1 MSDTK
6 PPEGNGEGKPKWE
19 EAGFESEEAAIEA
32 AKAAADLRSQVAKAE
47 KALALERSEK
57 VETADRYYKQT
68 AEVGDLRKKLKEAEG
83 KKTSEVKATEPE
95 TKTEPTDDE
104 VLESVSAEEGA
115 AFDAILNDPKR
126 VELKKRVALG
136 GTAAMAEFV
145 KAYRTEAPVDL
156 AKPLFAGLKSKK
168 ENTVERSSI
177 AKEVQALFK
186 QHETESKNELAAT
199 GAGGTSPQQ
208 RAKTTGQRTVYGGVT
223 ADYYRAKT

>member
-1 MSDTK
+1 MPD
-6 PPEGNGEGKPKWE
+6 PNGTPDKEKWE
-19 EAGFESEEAAIEA
+19 ELGFADEQSMLDA
-32 AKAAADLRSQVAKAE
+32 AKAAADLRSQIAKAE
-47 KALALERSEK
+47 DDLKTEKAAKSK
-57 VETADRYYKQT
+57 TDSAFMKQ
-68 AEVGDLRKKLKEAEG
+68 AQEIGDLRKKLKELED
-83 KKTSEVKATEPE
+83 KKPPSDKAVE

-136 GTAAMAEFV
+136 GTKAMAEFV

-186 QHETESKNELAAT
+186 QHNDEEKQSLAAT

-223 ADYYRAKT
+223 ADYFRAKT

>member
-1 MSDTK
+1 MTVENAPD
-6 PPEGNGEGKPKWE
+6 GNGAKEKWE
-19 EAGFESEEAAIEA
+19 EAGFKTEDEMIEA
-32 AKAAADLRSQVAKAE
+32 AKATADLRSKIAE
-47 KALALERSEK
+47 AESTLEKERSAK
-57 VETADRYYKQT
+57 SKTNADYLRQSN
-68 AEVGDLRKKLKEAEG
+68 EIGDLRKKLKELED
-83 KKTSEVKATEPE
+83 KKPPNDKAGE

-145 KAYRTEAPVDL
+145 KACRVSAPVDL

-208 RAKTTGQRTVYGGVT
+208 RSKTTGQRTVYGGVT
-223 ADYYRAKT
+223 ADYYRAK

>member
-1 MSDTK
+1 MPDPEKGTSDKT
-6 PPEGNGEGKPKWE
+6 KWE
-19 EAGFESEEAAIEA
+19 EAGFETEEAMVEA
-32 AKAAADLRSQVAKAE
+32 AKAVTDLRSQIAKAE
-47 KALALERSEK
+47 ADLTKERSAK
-57 VETADRYYKQT
+57 SKTDADYMRQST
-68 AEVGDLRKKLKEAEG
+68 EIGDLRKKLKELED
-83 KKTSEVKATEPE
+83 KKPPNDKAGE

-115 AFDAILNDPKR
+115 TFDAILNDPKR
-126 VELKKRVALG
+126 AELKKRVALG

-145 KAYRTEAPVDL
+145 KACRVSAPVDL

-168 ENTVERSSI
+168 DNTVERSSI

-208 RAKTTGQRTVYGGVT
+208 RSKTTGQRTVYGGVT
-223 ADYYRAKT
+223 ADYYRAK

>member
-1 MSDTK
+1 MPDPEKGMSDKT
-6 PPEGNGEGKPKWE
+6 KWE
-19 EAGFESEEAAIEA
+19 EAGFETEEAMVEA
-32 AKAAADLRSQVAKAE
+32 AKAVTDLRSQIAKAE
-47 KALALERSEK
+47 ADLTKERSAK
-57 VETADRYYKQT
+57 SKTDADYMRQST
-68 AEVGDLRKKLKEAEG
+68 EIGDLRKKLKELED
-83 KKTSEVKATEPE
+83 KKPLSDKAGE

-115 AFDAILNDPKR
+115 AFDAILNDPKQ

-136 GTAAMAEFV
+136 GVSAMAEFV
-145 KAYRTEAPVDL
+145 KACRVSAPVDL

-208 RAKTTGQRTVYGGVT
+208 RAKTTGQRTVGGGVT
-223 ADYYRAKT
+223 ADYYRAK

>member
-1 MSDTK
+1 MPDPEKGTSDKT
-6 PPEGNGEGKPKWE
+6 KWE
-19 EAGFESEEAAIEA
+19 EAGFETEEAMVEA
-32 AKAAADLRSQVAKAE
+32 AKAVTDLRSQIAKAE
-47 KALALERSEK
+47 ADLTKERSAK
-57 VETADRYYKQT
+57 SKTDADYMRQST
-68 AEVGDLRKKLKEAEG
+68 EIGDLRKKLKELED
-83 KKTSEVKATEPE
+83 KKPPNDKAVE

-136 GTAAMAEFV
+136 GVSAMAEFV
-145 KAYRTEAPVDL
+145 KACRVSAPVDL

-168 ENTVERSSI
+168 DNTVERSSI

-208 RAKTTGQRTVYGGVT
+208 RAKTTGQRTAYGGVT

>member
-1 MSDTK
+1 MTVENAPD
-6 PPEGNGEGKPKWE
+6 GNGAKEKWE
-19 EAGFESEEAAIEA
+19 ELGFADEASMLAD
-32 AKAAADLRSQVAKAE
+32 AKAASDLRSQIAKAE
-47 KALALERSEK
+47 DDLKNEKAAKSK
-57 VETADRYYKQT
+57 TDSQFMKQ
-68 AEVGDLRKKLKEAEG
+68 AQEIGDLRKKLKELED
-83 KKTSEVKATEPE
+83 KKPPNDKVDD

-145 KAYRTEAPVDL
+145 KACRVSAPVDL

-186 QHETESKNELAAT
+186 QHNDEEKQSLAAT

-208 RAKTTGQRTVYGGVT
+208 RSKTMGQRTVYGGVT
-223 ADYYRAKT
+223 ADYYRAK

>member
-1 MSDTK
+1 MPDPEKGTSDKT
-6 PPEGNGEGKPKWE
+6 KWE
-19 EAGFESEEAAIEA
+19 EAGFETEEAMVEA
-32 AKAAADLRSQVAKAE
+32 AKAVTDLRSQIAKAE
-47 KALALERSEK
+47 ADLTKERSAK
-57 VETADRYYKQT
+57 SKTDADYMRQST
-68 AEVGDLRKKLKEAEG
+68 EIGDLRKKLKELEE
-83 KKTSEVKATEPE
+83 KKPPEKKADD

-145 KAYRTEAPVDL
+145 KACRVSAPVDL

-168 ENTVERSSI
+168 DNTVERSSI

-208 RAKTTGQRTVYGGVT
+208 RSKTTGQRTVYGGVT

>member
-1 MSDTK
+1 MTVENAPD
-6 PPEGNGEGKPKWE
+6 GNGAKEKWE
-19 EAGFESEEAAIEA
+19 EAGFKTEDEMIEA
-32 AKAAADLRSQVAKAE
+32 AKATADLRSKIAE
-47 KALALERSEK
+47 AESTLEKERSAK
-57 VETADRYYKQT
+57 SKTNADYLRQSN
-68 AEVGDLRKKLKEAEG
+68 EIGDLRKKLKELED
-83 KKTSEVKATEPE
+83 KKPPNDKAVE
-95 TKTEPTDDE
+95 TKTELTDDE

-115 AFDAILNDPKR
+115 AFDAILNDPKQ

-136 GTAAMAEFV
+136 GTKAMAEFV

-168 ENTVERSSI
+168 DNTVERSSI

-208 RAKTTGQRTVYGGVT
+208 RSKTTGQRTVYGGVT